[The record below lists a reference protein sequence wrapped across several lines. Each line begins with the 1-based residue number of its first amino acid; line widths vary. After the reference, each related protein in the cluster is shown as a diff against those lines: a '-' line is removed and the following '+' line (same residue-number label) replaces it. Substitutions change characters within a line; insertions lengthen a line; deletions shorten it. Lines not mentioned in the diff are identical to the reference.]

1 MKKLLISILIAATGL
16 VMAGEQK
23 IAVVDM
29 EKIFYEYHRTK
40 ISDGNLKKQA
50 EIYRAYA
57 EKLKES
63 LLKLQEEYK
72 QLRDNSLSVAL
83 SDNER
88 ENKRIAAQ
96 DKYRQLKA
104 KETELKQYELEKQ
117 SHLKEEYEKKRKELL
132 KEIKKEIKKR
142 CALEGYTIVFD
153 KSGKTLNNIAV
164 IIDYSPSIDLTDDI
178 IKELNR
184 GHKTE
189 KTIKK

>member
-1 MKKLLISILIAATGL
+1 MKRLLLSILIAVACAS
-16 VMAGEQK
+16 MAAEQK

-29 EKIFYEYHRTK
+29 ERIFYEYYRTK

-72 QLRDNSLSVAL
+72 QLRDDSLSVAL
-83 SDNER
+83 SDSER

-96 DKYRQLKA
+96 DKYRQMKA

-117 SHLKEEYEKKRKELL
+117 NHLKEEYEKKRKELL
-132 KEIKKEIKKR
+132 DEIKKEIKKR

-153 KSGKTLNNIAV
+153 KSGKTLNNITVV
-164 IIDYSPSIDLTDDI
+164 IEYNSSIDLTDDI

-184 GHKTE
+184 GYKTD
-189 KTIKK
+189 KKINK